1 MKLEKSPVVVAGM
14 HRSGTSLVAS
24 IVSAVGIA
32 MGEQLLAVDR
42 NNPRGYW
49 EDLDFLELDRR
60 MLVEATL
67 PDDGGHRDWGWT
79 ESERLDRDRFE
90 EFREPAQALIAGRA
104 GSEGRWGWKDPRTTL
119 LLDFWDPL
127 LGDPLYVFAYRF
139 SWEVA
144 DSMQRLGADVFLR
157 HPDYAYRIWTFYNRH
172 LLDFHRR
179 HRDRSLLV
187 STDALLRQPERLR
200 ELLAGR
206 FGLDGAG
213 APVQEI
219 LDGELFQRLDGDDPL
234 VSLTAA
240 THPDCAA
247 LLAELD
253 AAADLSAGGLWRAG
267 PLAPARLTGAA
278 EPRLAVV
285 IPCFNHGEFLVEAV
299 ASVERGV
306 PEPYELIV
314 VNDGSCEPRTL
325 EVLEIL
331 RRAGYRIVDQENSGL
346 GAARNRGIEEARAPY
361 ILPLDADNRLRPG
374 FIAPA
379 LQLLDE
385 DPKVGVVYGDRRDFG
400 MRNGFIDVPPFELD
414 TLLPFNYI
422 DACAV
427 LRKEV
432 WSACGGYD
440 STMPAWEDWDFWI
453 GAAERGWQFQHLPG
467 EAFDY
472 RVRPDS
478 MVSAMAEE
486 AKRRRLYTY
495 IISKHRDLY
504 WQRLPELLLA
514 AQRSAGD
521 LSRLAREH
529 ERSAREH
536 EDTQARAGAM
546 IQNLTAQLA
555 NKDLEVKAL
564 RAERESSYRE
574 LAAWSERV
582 AFMEG
587 TRAWRLRQWIVGV
600 KRALWRRSVAAD
612 D

>member
-24 IVSAVGIA
+24 IVSALGIA
-32 MGEQLLAVDR
+32 MGDQLLADDR
-42 NNPRGYW
+42 NNPRGYF

-79 ESERLDRDRFE
+79 ESERLDRDRFQ
-90 EFREPAQALIAGRA
+90 EFREPAQALVAGRA

-127 LGDPLYVFAYRF
+127 LGEPVYVFAYRF
-139 SWEVA
+139 PWEVA

-157 HPDYAYRIWTFYNRH
+157 HPDYAYRIWSFYNRH
-172 LLDFHRR
+172 LLDFHRL
-179 HRDRSLLV
+179 HRDRSLLL
-187 STDALLRQPERLR
+187 SADALVRHPERLC
-200 ELLAGR
+200 ELLAER
-206 FGLDGAG
+206 LGLEAS
-213 APVQEI
+213 AAVVQEAV
-219 LDGELFQRLDGDDPL
+219 DGELFQRLADDDPL
-234 VSLTAA
+234 VSLAAA
-240 THPDCAA
+240 THPESAA

-253 AAADLSAGGLWRAG
+253 AAADLPADGLWEAG

-278 EPRLAVV
+278 GPRLAVV

-299 ASVERGV
+299 ASVERSV
-306 PEPYELIV
+306 PEPYELII
-314 VNDGSCEPRTL
+314 VNDGSSESRTL
-325 EVLEIL
+325 EVLDVL
-331 RRAGYRIVDQENSGL
+331 RRAGYRIVDQQNSGL
-346 GAARNRGIEEARAPY
+346 GTARNHGIEEAHAPY

-374 FIAPA
+374 FIEPA
-379 LQLLDE
+379 LQVLDTLPE
-385 DPKVGVVYGDRRDFG
+385 VGVVYGDRHDFG
-400 MRNGFIDVPPFELD
+400 LRNGTVDVPPFERD

-422 DACAV
+422 DACAL

-432 WSACGGYD
+432 WKACGGYD
-440 STMPAWEDWDFWI
+440 LTMPAWEDWDFWI
-453 GAAERGWQFQHLPG
+453 GAAERGWQFHHLPG

-472 RVRPDS
+472 RVRPNS
-478 MVSAMAEE
+478 MVAAMTDESL
-486 AKRRRLYTY
+486 RRRLYTY

-529 ERSAREH
+529 ERMHAE
-536 EDTQARAGAM
+536 AGAAL
-546 IQNLTAQLA
+546 QAQA
-555 NKDLEVKAL
+555 AEIMRRDREINAL
-564 RAERESSYRE
+564 RIEREDLYRE
-574 LAAWSERV
+574 LARWSERV

-587 TRAWRLRQWIVGV
+587 TRAWRLRQWLVRL
-600 KRALWRRSVAAD
+600 KSRLSAAWRFDRRDA
-612 D
+612 